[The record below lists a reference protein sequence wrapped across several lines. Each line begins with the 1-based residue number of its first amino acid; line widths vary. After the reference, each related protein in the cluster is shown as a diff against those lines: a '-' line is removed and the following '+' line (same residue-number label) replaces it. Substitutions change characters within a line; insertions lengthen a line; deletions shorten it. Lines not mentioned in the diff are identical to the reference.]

1 MTQQTLTIGRNA
13 VRFAIDAIEGRY
25 IPSEMLYGSTLTTPE
40 NVDQFIGDG
49 HP

>member
-25 IPSEMLYGSTLTTPE
+25 IPSEMLYGSTLTTPD
-40 NVDQFIGDG
+40 NVDQFIGEG